1 MAQAELIHQ
10 IDDAD
15 RKAAQGAAERTQVKS
30 TLAHEIIVDQL
41 IERGVDP
48 DTATSE
54 KLQIAKELKDITAT
68 AERAKRQLASEG
80 LTTDSS
86 PTIFLTIGTQSLS
99 AQGGGDFIEGELV
112 EDKVQDMPELDEEWG
127 L

>member
-1 MAQAELIHQ
+1 MAQELIHL

-41 IERGVDP
+41 IERGVNP
-48 DTATSE
+48 ETATSE

-68 AERAKRQLASEG
+68 PERAKRQLASEG
-80 LTTDSS
+80 GVVDSS
-86 PTIFLTIGTQSLS
+86 PIIVLNMGANSVTAHG
-99 AQGGGDFIEGELV
+99 AGDFLEGELV
-112 EDKVQDMPELDEEWG
+112 ENKVQDMPELDEEWG

>member
-1 MAQAELIHQ
+1 MAHEDLMFP
-10 IDDAD
+10 IDDVD

-30 TLAHEIIVDQL
+30 TLAHEVIVDQL
-41 IERGVDP
+41 IQRGLDP

-68 AERAKRQLASEG
+68 AERAKRQLANEG
-80 LTTDSS
+80 LVADNT
-86 PTIFLTIGTQSLS
+86 PRIVLNIGTRTI
-99 AQGGGDFIEGELV
+99 AARGGAVIEGEVV
-112 EDKVQDMPELDEEWG
+112 EDKVQEMPELEEGWG

>member
-1 MAQAELIHQ
+1 MAHENFTHP
-10 IDDAD
+10 IDEVD

-30 TLAHEIIVDQL
+30 TLAHELIVDQL
-41 IERGVDP
+41 IERGIDP
-48 DTATSE
+48 ETATSE

-80 LTTDSS
+80 LVADNT
-86 PTIFLTIGTQSLS
+86 PRIVLNIGTRTIA
-99 AQGGGDFIEGELV
+99 AQGGAVLEGEFV
-112 EDKVQDMPELDEEWG
+112 EDKVREMPELEEGWG